1 MNIKERGVEGAEPE
15 PDEVKSL
22 GIITINL
29 LLLEESLLELL
40 SSES

>member
-1 MNIKERGVEGAEPE
+1 MNIKERGVEGADPK
-15 PDEVKSL
+15 PDEVKSW
-22 GIITINL
+22 GKITIYL